1 MANSLNE
8 SSIQLINLAKEVLKN
23 YNIIPNDISIIQ
35 SGTIKTVWKIKY
47 TNSLLCLKRLRQS
60 YDKSSFSVNA
70 QIYIKSKGGNVPG
83 ILLTID
89 KKAIHQYKDELFV
102 LYEWMEGRELNFNY
116 NPDLAYAI
124 KGLAAFHLAS
134 KGYAPDASY
143 RISSKINKWPNQYE
157 SMGNKLKKW
166 KEDAYN
172 KKSSNPYFSYI
183 KAVDSMLDLSDNA
196 QRLIAASHYNELSA
210 NNESQVLCH
219 QDYGTGNALLGKNG
233 VIILDLDGVTLDFP
247 MRDLR
252 KLIFKYEEPLG
263 KWQSKM
269 LSDILDWY
277 SEINPLSKDEKE
289 LLYIDLL
296 FPHRFY
302 GLVKNI
308 FISEKPI
315 KASDIERIA
324 IFEESKLKLL
334 KELL

>member
-1 MANSLNE
+1 LASSLNE
-8 SSIQLINLAKEVLKN
+8 SSNQLINLAKDVLKS
-23 YNIIPNDISIIQ
+23 YNINSNDISIIQ

-47 TNSLLCLKRLRQS
+47 NNSSLCLKRLRQS
-60 YDKSSFSVNA
+60 YDKASFSVNA
-70 QIYIKSKGGNVPG
+70 QIYIKSNGGNVPG
-83 ILLTID
+83 ILLTAD
-89 KKAIHQYKDELFV
+89 KNAILQYNDELFV
-102 LYEWMEGRELNFNY
+102 LYEWMEGRELNFN
-116 NPDLAYAI
+116 NNSDLAYAI

-134 KGYAPDASY
+134 KGYTPDASY
-143 RISSKINKWPNQYE
+143 RVSSKINKWPNQYE
-157 SMGNKLKKW
+157 SIGNKLKKW

-172 KKSSNPYFSYI
+172 IKSSSPYSSYI
-183 KAVDSMLDLSDNA
+183 KAVDSMLALSDNA
-196 QRLIAASHYNELSA
+196 QNLIAASPYNELSA
-210 NNESQVLCH
+210 NSDSLVLCH
-219 QDYGTGNALLGKNG
+219 QDYGTGNALFGKNG

-252 KLIFKYEEPLG
+252 KLIFKYEEPFG
-263 KWQSKM
+263 KWQIKM

-277 SEINPLSKDEKE
+277 TEINPLSLEEKKI
-289 LLYIDLL
+289 LYIDLL

>member
-1 MANSLNE
+1 MESNLNE
-8 SSIQLINLAKEVLKN
+8 SPIKLINLAKEVLKS
-23 YNIIPNDISIIQ
+23 YNIKANDISIIQ

-47 TNSLLCLKRLRQS
+47 NNSLLCLKRLRQS
-60 YDKSSFSVNA
+60 YDKASFSVNA
-70 QIYIKSKGGNVPG
+70 QIYVKSKGGNVPG
-83 ILLTID
+83 ILLIEGKD
-89 KKAIHQYKDELFV
+89 AILQHNNELYV
-102 LYEWMEGRELNFNY
+102 LYEWLEGRELNFN
-116 NPDLAYAI
+116 NNSDLAYAI
-124 KGLAAFHLAS
+124 KGLAAFHIAS
-134 KGYAPDASY
+134 KGYTPDASY

-166 KEDAYN
+166 KEDAYS
-172 KKSSNPYFSYI
+172 KKSSTPYSSYI
-183 KAVDSMLDLSDNA
+183 KAVDSMLSLSDNA
-196 QRLIAASHYNELSA
+196 QRLIAASPYNELSA
-210 NNESQVLCH
+210 NSESQVLCH

-233 VIILDLDGVTLDFP
+233 VIILDLDGVTFDFP

-269 LSDILDWY
+269 LNDILNWY
-277 SEINPLSKDEKE
+277 TEINPLSLEEKKI
-289 LLYIDLL
+289 LYIDLL

-308 FISEKPI
+308 FIGEKPI
-315 KASDIERIA
+315 RASDIERIA